1 MTVLL
6 EKDILWIDLVTY
18 LAFLNLMFQNYVV
31 YFLLTSW
38 MANDPI
44 FMV

>member
-1 MTVLL
+1 MTILL

-31 YFLLTSW
+31 YFLLTSL